1 MLFSRI
7 MKKQET
13 LKSINQVV
21 DITEDG
27 ERIRQEQLHGTAHI
41 IHSLKLGDTVN
52 Q

>member
-13 LKSINQVV
+13 LKSTNQVV
-21 DITEDG
+21 DITKDG
-27 ERIRQEQLHGTAHI
+27 KRIGQAQLPGTALIVHA
-41 IHSLKLGDTVN
+41 LKHGNNVN